1 MSKEAKPILKT
12 VNTDDVNLVSK
23 TGLGCGV
30 DITGILGT
38 NESVKTQILD
48 YDQLVKSAL
57 VEIDDAEMY
66 YDVDRSGKDYSSMT
80 NAINNCLAGKI
91 SLGVKGLSFGCNLS
105 RSFSK
110 TNKQVDI
117 YEYAEK
123 IIIRKM
129 YALNIKPHVQTSL
142 RDYIPTATWNEIN
155 ATDNANPS
163 SEARLNRASII
174 ELYKK
179 YGTHVTTKTFYG
191 CMYEYIMRREQ
202 NDWETSIEKLLK
214 MDTSGKVPIPDTPA
228 SVDASKNVSFSD
240 KDEECR
246 NNSNVETVEHRYGGD
261 TSIRDVNAWMNSC
274 VKGEKNNCALLGYSL
289 GVDSATD
296 SGLIPLYD
304 LLDSSDPRRQAMID
318 ALQEYMDTYGMK
330 AEQRNMVIVDA
341 IAMHITSGSA
351 KDYLY
356 AEDINGIRRKFFRLD
371 ENMYDHVK
379 GATKGSM
386 YFYYALGHLTD
397 NAVVGMKFC
406 GKGDADGDWKLRGCN
421 SNEGVTGCL
430 KDRYLA
436 IKMRNWNSYP
446 DKDLYVTG
454 FGLKVKDKVKAI
466 SKGTEVGFNWTCE
479 KDGEDW
485 YSSGLIHDDVKCL
498 YTKNKLNNF

>member
-202 NDWETSIEKLLK
+202 NDWETSIEKILK

-246 NNSNVETVEHRYGGD
+246 NN
-261 TSIRDVNAWMNSC
+261 
-274 VKGEKNNCALLGYSL
+274 
-289 GVDSATD
+289 
-296 SGLIPLYD
+296 
-304 LLDSSDPRRQAMID
+304 
-318 ALQEYMDTYGMK
+318 
-330 AEQRNMVIVDA
+330 
-341 IAMHITSGSA
+341 
-351 KDYLY
+351 
-356 AEDINGIRRKFFRLD
+356 
-371 ENMYDHVK
+371 
-379 GATKGSM
+379 
-386 YFYYALGHLTD
+386 
-397 NAVVGMKFC
+397 
-406 GKGDADGDWKLRGCN
+406 
-421 SNEGVTGCL
+421 
-430 KDRYLA
+430 
-436 IKMRNWNSYP
+436 
-446 DKDLYVTG
+446 
-454 FGLKVKDKVKAI
+454 
-466 SKGTEVGFNWTCE
+466 
-479 KDGEDW
+479 
-485 YSSGLIHDDVKCL
+485 
-498 YTKNKLNNF
+498 